1 MLKNEWSARRDEILK
16 EQLEKIRAGKAKRE
30 IEDEQEVEQLLTRK
44 LPFEMLARDWFENQQ
59 VRQFRWFATCVSI
72 FGEIR

>member
-59 VRQFRWFATCVSI
+59 VSRFRWFATCVSI